1 MHPFAFHRAFLK
13 RMPHPTPTAESTNG
27 RTAAVAHEIR
37 RVFDAQQAYQQTAR
51 NAGAEQ
57 RAAKIQRIHDVVMEL
72 RQEIRDALHADFR
85 KAPQEVDLSEIKI
98 TAEFAKHAQA
108 HVAEWMA
115 PEKVRTP
122 PTFLGTTSEI
132 HYEPKGV
139 VLIISPWNYPFNLT
153 LGPLISALA
162 AGNCAILKPSEYTPH
177 SSRLLRTI
185 VEELFDEREV
195 ALFEGDK
202 TVAQELLK
210 HPFDHFYFT
219 GSPPVGRI
227 VMKAAAEHLSSVTL
241 ELGGKSP
248 TIVDDTANIKD
259 AARKIAWGKFTNAG
273 QTCIAPD
280 YIYVHERVHDDL
292 VEALQQSIHKFYG
305 ATDRAQRTS
314 DDYARLVN
322 AKHFQRVRQLLD
334 AAIEDGAHVAV
345 GGTVDAGDRYIAPTL
360 LTDVPLDTGVMEE
373 EIFGPVLPILKFR
386 TLDEALDRIT
396 ARPNPLTLYLFT
408 RSEATEQQVLQ
419 HTKAGNTCINDTMIN
434 YFNPNLPF
442 GGAGHSGIGKSHG
455 VFGFKEFSNE
465 RAVLR
470 RAAGSAIMRAVYP
483 PYKLTTRKVIDWLV
497 KYL

>member
-1 MHPFAFHRAFLK
+1 MSQ
-13 RMPHPTPTAESTNG
+13 PTSTVQSTNG
-27 RTAAVAHEIR
+27 RSAEMSREIR
-37 RVFDAQQAYQQTAR
+37 RVFEAQRAYQQTAR
-51 NAGAEQ
+51 DADAEQ
-57 RAAKIQRIHDVVMEL
+57 RAAKIQRVHNAVLEH
-72 RQEIRDALHADFR
+72 RPAIRDALHADFR

-108 HVAEWMA
+108 KVAGWMA

-122 PTFLGTTSEI
+122 PTFLGTSSEI

-162 AGNCAILKPSEYTPH
+162 AGNCVILKPSEYTPH
-177 SSRLLRTI
+177 SSALLRSM

-202 TVAQELLK
+202 TVAQELLDQ
-210 HPFDHFYFT
+210 PFDHFYFT

-248 TIVDDTANIKD
+248 TIVDDTADVKD

-280 YIYVHERVHDDL
+280 YVYVHDRVHDDL
-292 VEALQQSIHKFYG
+292 VEALRGSIHAFFG
-305 ATDRAQRTS
+305 ASSREQRTS
-314 DDYARLVN
+314 PDYARLVN
-322 AKHFQRVRQLLD
+322 EKHFQRVRQLLD
-334 AAIEDGAHVAV
+334 AAVEDGAHVAA
-345 GGTVDAGDRYIAPTL
+345 GGNTDAEDRYIAPTL
-360 LTDVPLDTGVMEE
+360 LTDVPQNTGVMQE
-373 EIFGPVLPILKFR
+373 EIFGPVLPILTYR
-386 TLDEALDRIT
+386 TLDEALG
-396 ARPNPLTLYLFT
+396 AVNAKPNPLTLYLFT
-408 RSEATEQQVLQ
+408 QSDATERAVLGR
-419 HTKAGNTCINDTMIN
+419 TKAGNSCVNDTLVN

-455 VFGFKEFSNE
+455 VFGFREFSNE

-470 RAAGSAIMRAVYP
+470 RTAGSAIMRALYP